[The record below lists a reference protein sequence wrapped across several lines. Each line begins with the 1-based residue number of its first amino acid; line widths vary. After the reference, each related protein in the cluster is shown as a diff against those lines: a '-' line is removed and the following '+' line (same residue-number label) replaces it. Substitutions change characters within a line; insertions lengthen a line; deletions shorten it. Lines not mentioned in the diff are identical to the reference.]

1 MLFRSVLDGAHN
13 PAGARALAAS
23 LRETFG
29 DRRVTFVVG
38 ILRDKDAAGIIGALA
53 PLADRFV
60 LVASSSPRAAAVEA
74 LRALVPGSAGRVE
87 VAGTP
92 GDALALAAR
101 IATTP
106 IVCVA
111 GSLSL
116 IGDVLRHVAG
126 SDQPCSLERGAE
138 SMGLLF
144 S

>member
-1 MLFRSVLDGAHN
+1 MLDGAHN

-53 PLADRFV
+53 PIADRIV
-60 LVASSSPRAAAVEA
+60 LVASSSPRATAVDT
-74 LRALVPGSAGRVE
+74 LRAIVPASVGRVE
-87 VAGTP
+87 VGTTP
-92 GDALALAAR
+92 AEALAMAAR
-101 IATTP
+101 VATTP

-116 IGDVLRHVAG
+116 IGDVLRHLAG
-126 SDQPCSLERGAE
+126 SEKPCSLEKGAD
-138 SMGLLF
+138 SVGLLF
-144 S
+144 P